1 MEQSSLVTV
10 AMGVLWNNH
19 PWLLWQW
26 DCYGTIIPGY
36 CGNGTAMEQSS
47 LVTVAMG
54 VLRNNH
60 PWLLWQWECY
70 VTIIPGYCGNGSAT

>member
-1 MEQSSLVTV
+1 
-10 AMGVLWNNH
+10 
-19 PWLLWQW
+19 
-26 DCYGTIIPGY
+26 
-36 CGNGTAMEQSS
+36 MEQSS

-70 VTIIPGYCGNGSAT
+70 VTIIPGYCGNETAMEQSSLVTVAMSAMEQSSLVTVAVSAM